1 MRGVDVDDG
10 DRLADLR
17 RQVYSRGA
25 HPDAETVERL
35 RQLTESQ
42 DASAQAVGE
51 SGGQPVN
58 EPSEAV
64 VAESI
69 PRPDAGDALAAEP
82 DSDAVP
88 GRARHR
94 RRELS
99 ALVAV
104 ALVLG
109 IGAGVGIG
117 LGLAPRQEAIAPRAG
132 GYLGPASSGAP
143 IASADPDD
151 DGIGGMG
158 EPEHAAYL
166 RFEAP
171 QTSADIF
178 LTTLPATIIGES
190 TRALFGSLE
199 GEQRGIFVAMSRAG
213 KTCVL
218 AATPPGEVVSACV
231 SEEEFAVHG
240 LRLDWT
246 TTVDKT
252 EELGQGA
259 HARRTHSVHWRANG
273 KAEYLSSPIADAVP

>member
-1 MRGVDVDDG
+1 MDEG

-42 DASAQAVGE
+42 DASTQRAGE
-51 SGGQPVN
+51 RG
-58 EPSEAV
+58 
-64 VAESI
+64 
-69 PRPDAGDALAAEP
+69 AEP
-82 DSDAVP
+82 GKESADVEACAPNILSSEEGLDRDTGSGPISAS
-88 GRARHR
+88 R
-94 RRELS
+94 RGVS
-99 ALVAV
+99 TIALVAV
-104 ALVLG
+104 TLVLG

-117 LGLAPRQEAIAPRAG
+117 LGLAPRQDAIAPMAG

-143 IASADPDD
+143 SASAEPDD
-151 DGIGGMG
+151 GVGGMG
-158 EPEHAAYL
+158 EPKYAAYL

-178 LTTLPATIIGES
+178 PTTLPTTIIGES
-190 TRALFGSLE
+190 TRVLFGSLE
-199 GEQRGIFVAMSRAG
+199 GERRRIFVAMSRAG

>member
-1 MRGVDVDDG
+1 MDDVDK
-10 DRLADLR
+10 LAELR
-17 RQVYSRGA
+17 RLVYSRGA
-25 HPDAETVERL
+25 RPDAETVERL

-58 EPSEAV
+58 ERSEAV
-64 VAESI
+64 VAMSI
-69 PRPDAGDALAAEP
+69 PRPDHADAPTAESDSAAL
-82 DSDAVP
+82 P

-178 LTTLPATIIGES
+178 PTTLPATIIGES
-190 TRALFGSLE
+190 TRAMFGELSPE
-199 GEQRGIFVAMSRAG
+199 FGEQRRVFVAMSRTG
-213 KTCVL
+213 KPCLL
-218 AATPPGEVVSACV
+218 AVTPLGEVVSACV

-246 TTVDKT
+246 TSDDKSD
-252 EELGQGA
+252 ELGQVA
-259 HARRTHSVHWRANG
+259 HARRTHSMHWRANG
-273 KAEYLSSPIADAVP
+273 HGEYTSSPIAAVVP